1 MLLWSDV
8 LCWCMVAKRG
18 RVTEVAAVR
27 TKELVKTFI
36 DGEQEIQVLKE
47 IDFSVMQGEFVAI
60 TGASGTGKSTLV
72 YQMGL
77 LDEPT
82 KGSVFVGK
90 KDAGKMSVLER
101 TAYRLNHFGF
111 VFQDY
116 ALIPELRAWEN
127 VALPVLMRGV
137 ALEKAQKQAGA
148 MLDRFGM
155 ADRVSH
161 FPNQLSG
168 GEGQRVSIARAI
180 VHQPKVLFADE
191 PTANLDS
198 DRSRQII
205 DIFHEIHTAGQTIVM
220 VTHELGYA
228 EEAERVV
235 VMHDGKID
243 RVSKQR

>member
-1 MLLWSDV
+1 MI
-8 LCWCMVAKRG
+8 AKKKG
-18 RVTEVAAVR
+18 GTKTAAIRVQN
-27 TKELVKTFI
+27 LVKTFI
-36 DGEQEIQVLKE
+36 DGDQEVRVLRG
-47 IDFSVMQGEFVAI
+47 IDFIVARGDFIAI

-82 KGSVFVGK
+82 EGSVFVGSR
-90 KDAGKMSVLER
+90 DARNMSVSER
-101 TAYRLNHFGF
+101 TAYRLRHFGF

-127 VALPVLMRGV
+127 VALPVLMRG
-137 ALEKAQKQAGA
+137 ASLQKARKQAIA
-148 MLDRFGM
+148 VLDRFGM
-155 ADRVSH
+155 TDRTAH

-180 VHQPKVLFADE
+180 VHRPKVLFADE

-205 DIFHEIHTAGQTIVM
+205 DIFHELHRDGQTIVM
-220 VTHELGYA
+220 VTHEMEYA
-228 EEAERVV
+228 QEAEKVV
-235 VMHDGKID
+235 VVHDGNIA
-243 RVSKQR
+243 

>member
-1 MLLWSDV
+1 
-8 LCWCMVAKRG
+8 MVAV
-18 RVTEVAAVR
+18 RVSN
-27 TKELVKTFI
+27 LVKSFV
-36 DGEQEIQVLKE
+36 DGDREIQVLRG
-47 IDFSVMQGEFVAI
+47 IDFSIAQGDFVAI

-82 KGSVFVGK
+82 SGSVFVGNK
-90 KDAGKMSVLER
+90 NAGKMTVLER

-127 VALPVLMRGV
+127 VALPVLMRG
-137 ALEKAQKQAGA
+137 ASRQKARKQASVV
-148 MLDRFGM
+148 LDRFGM
-155 ADRVSH
+155 ADRINH

-205 DIFHEIHTAGQTIVM
+205 DIFHELHRDGQTIVM
-220 VTHELGYA
+220 VTHEMEYA
-228 EEAERVV
+228 KEAVQVV
-235 VMHDGKID
+235 VMHDGSIA
-243 RVSKQR
+243 

>member
-1 MLLWSDV
+1 MSV
-8 LCWCMVAKRG
+8 KQG
-18 RVTEVAAVR
+18 RNSEAVAVR
-27 TKELVKTFI
+27 VKGLMRSFV
-36 DGEQEIQVLKE
+36 DGDQEIQVLKN
-47 IDFSVMQGEFVAI
+47 IDFSVVQGEFVAI

-82 KGSVFVGK
+82 SGSVFVGRR
-90 KDAGKMSVLER
+90 DAGRMSVLER

-116 ALIPELRAWEN
+116 ALIPELCAWEN

-137 ALEKAQKQAGA
+137 ALYTARKQAVA

-155 ADRVSH
+155 ADRIAH
-161 FPNQLSG
+161 FPNHLSG

-198 DRSRQII
+198 SRSRQII
-205 DIFHEIHTAGQTIVM
+205 DIFHELHAAGQTIVM
-220 VTHELGYA
+220 VTHEMEYA

-243 RVSKQR
+243 NISTDHRK

>member
-1 MLLWSDV
+1 MR
-8 LCWCMVAKRG
+8 ARRG
-18 RVTEVAAVR
+18 RNTSVAAVQV
-27 TKELVKTFI
+27 EGLVKTFV

-47 IDFSVMQGEFVAI
+47 IDFSVMRGEFVAI

-82 KGSVFVGK
+82 EGSVFVGRK
-90 KDAGKMSVLER
+90 NAGNMSVLER

-137 ALEKAQKQAGA
+137 ALQKARKQAIA

-155 ADRVSH
+155 VDRVSH

-168 GEGQRVSIARAI
+168 GEGQRISIARAI

-198 DRSRQII
+198 GRSRQII
-205 DIFHEIHTAGQTIVM
+205 DIFHELHTVGQTIVM
-220 VTHELGYA
+220 VTHEMEYA

-235 VMHDGKID
+235 VMHDGNIDKISTK
-243 RVSKQR
+243 RK

>member
-1 MLLWSDV
+1 MGVKKGRDAGV
-8 LCWCMVAKRG
+8 VA
-18 RVTEVAAVR
+18 VQVR
-27 TKELVKTFI
+27 ELIRSFI
-36 DGEQEIQVLKE
+36 DGEQEIQVLKG
-47 IDFSVMQGEFVAI
+47 IDFSVMQGEFVAV

-82 KGSVFVGK
+82 EGSVFVGNK
-90 KDAGKMSVLER
+90 NAGKMSVLEK

-137 ALEKAQKQAGA
+137 ALEKARKQACV

-155 ADRVSH
+155 VDRAAH

-205 DIFHEIHTAGQTIVM
+205 DIFHELHTAGQTIVM
-220 VTHELGYA
+220 VTHEMEYA

-243 RVSKQR
+243 RVSTDHR

>member
-1 MLLWSDV
+1 M
-8 LCWCMVAKRG
+8 CAKRG
-18 RVTEVAAVR
+18 HDARSAAVQVR
-27 TKELVKTFI
+27 GLVKTFV
-36 DGEQEIQVLKE
+36 DGEQEIEVLKE
-47 IDFSVMQGEFVAI
+47 IDFSVMCGEFIAI

-82 KGSVFVGK
+82 SGSVFVGK
-90 KDAGKMSVLER
+90 KNAGNMSVLNR

-137 ALEKAQKQAGA
+137 ALEKARKQALA

-168 GEGQRVSIARAI
+168 GEGQRISIARAI

-198 DRSRQII
+198 NRSRQII
-205 DIFHEIHTAGQTIVM
+205 DIFHELHTAGQTIVM
-220 VTHELGYA
+220 VTHELEYA

-243 RVSKQR
+243 SVSTKRK

>member
-1 MLLWSDV
+1 
-8 LCWCMVAKRG
+8 MVVKRSRTAG
-18 RVTEVAAVR
+18 GVAVQVQS
-27 TKELVKTFI
+27 LVKSFI

-82 KGSVFVGK
+82 HGSVLVEK

-137 ALEKAQKQAGA
+137 ALQKARKQACA

-155 ADRVSH
+155 ADRVAH

-180 VHQPKVLFADE
+180 VHRPKVLFADE

-205 DIFHEIHTAGQTIVM
+205 DIFHELHTTGQTIVM
-220 VTHELGYA
+220 VTHELEYA

-243 RVSKQR
+243 KVSTDHKR

>member
-1 MLLWSDV
+1 MIARKKGNRKTV
-8 LCWCMVAKRG
+8 
-18 RVTEVAAVR
+18 AVR
-27 TKELVKTFI
+27 VQNLVKTFI
-36 DGEQEIQVLKE
+36 DGDQEVRVLRG
-47 IDFSVMQGEFVAI
+47 IDFTVARGDFIAI

-82 KGSVFVGK
+82 DGSVFVGSR
-90 KDAGKMSVLER
+90 DAGHMSVSER
-101 TAYRLNHFGF
+101 TVYRLRHFGF

-137 ALEKAQKQAGA
+137 SLPKARKQAIA
-148 MLDRFGM
+148 VLDQFGM
-155 ADRVSH
+155 ADRTAH

-180 VHQPKVLFADE
+180 VHRPKVLFADE

-205 DIFHEIHTAGQTIVM
+205 DIFHTLHRDGQTIVM
-220 VTHELGYA
+220 VTHEMEYA
-228 EEAERVV
+228 KEAGQLV
-235 VMHDGKID
+235 VMHDGNIA
-243 RVSKQR
+243 

>member
-1 MLLWSDV
+1 MS
-8 LCWCMVAKRG
+8 AKRG
-18 RVTEVAAVR
+18 HDARMMAVQV
-27 TKELVKTFI
+27 KELVKTFV

-47 IDFSVMQGEFVAI
+47 IDFSVMRGEFVAI

-90 KDAGKMSVLER
+90 KNAGSMSILER

-137 ALEKAQKQAGA
+137 ALQKARKQAFA

-155 ADRVSH
+155 ADRVAH

-168 GEGQRVSIARAI
+168 GEGQRISIARAI

-198 DRSRQII
+198 NRSRQII
-205 DIFHEIHTAGQTIVM
+205 DIFHELHTAGQTIVM

-243 RVSKQR
+243 RVSTKQK

>member
-1 MLLWSDV
+1 MI
-8 LCWCMVAKRG
+8 AKQGRG
-18 RVTEVAAVR
+18 VQSMAVR
-27 TKELVKTFI
+27 TRELIKTFI
-36 DGEQEIQVLKE
+36 DGEQEISVLKG
-47 IDFSVMQGEFVAI
+47 IDFSVMCGEFVAI

-82 KGSVFVGK
+82 KGSVFVGRNN
-90 KDAGKMSVLER
+90 AGNMSILER

-116 ALIPELRAWEN
+116 ALIPDLRAWEN

-137 ALEKAQKQAGA
+137 ALQKARKQAFA

-161 FPNQLSG
+161 FPSQLSG
-168 GEGQRVSIARAI
+168 GEGQRISIARAI

-198 DRSRQII
+198 NRSRQII
-205 DIFHEIHTAGQTIVM
+205 DIFHELHAAGQTIVM
-220 VTHELGYA
+220 VTHELEYA
-228 EEAERVV
+228 EEADRVV
-235 VMHDGKID
+235 VMHDGRIEK
-243 RVSKQR
+243 VSAKRK

>member
-1 MLLWSDV
+1 MGV
-8 LCWCMVAKRG
+8 KRG
-18 RVTEVAAVR
+18 RGTRDVAVQA
-27 TKELVKTFI
+27 KNLVKSFI

-82 KGSVFVGK
+82 KGSVLLGR
-90 KDAGKMSVLER
+90 KDAGNMTVLER

-137 ALEKAQKQAGA
+137 ALEKARKQAFA

-155 ADRVSH
+155 VDRAAH
-161 FPNQLSG
+161 FPSQLSG

-180 VHQPKVLFADE
+180 VHRPKVLFADE

-205 DIFHEIHTAGQTIVM
+205 DIFHELHATGQTIVM
-220 VTHELGYA
+220 VTHELEYA

-235 VMHDGKID
+235 IMHDGKID
-243 RVSKQR
+243 KVSTKHKR

>member
-1 MLLWSDV
+1 MGV
-8 LCWCMVAKRG
+8 KKKG
-18 RVTEVAAVR
+18 RKKTVAVR
-27 TKELVKTFI
+27 VKNLVKTFI
-36 DGEQEIQVLKE
+36 DGDQEIQVLRG
-47 IDFSVMQGEFVAI
+47 IDFSVAQGDFIAI

-82 KGSVFVGK
+82 EGSVFVGSK
-90 KDAGKMSVLER
+90 NAGAMSVSER
-101 TAYRLNHFGF
+101 TAYRLHHFGF

-137 ALEKAQKQAGA
+137 PLHKARKQAVSI
-148 MLDRFGM
+148 LDQFGM
-155 ADRVSH
+155 ADRVGH
-161 FPNQLSG
+161 FPNQMSG

-205 DIFHEIHTAGQTIVM
+205 DIFHKLHRSGQTIVM
-220 VTHELGYA
+220 VTHEMEYA
-228 EEAERVV
+228 KEAKRLV
-235 VMHDGKID
+235 VMHDGKTT
-243 RVSKQR
+243 

>member
-1 MLLWSDV
+1 
-8 LCWCMVAKRG
+8 MVKKKKGRAK
-18 RVTEVAAVR
+18 VAAVR
-27 TKELVKTFI
+27 ADNLVKSFV
-36 DGEQEIQVLKE
+36 DGDQEIQVLRE
-47 IDFSVMQGEFVAI
+47 VDFSVALGEFVAI

-82 KGSVFVGK
+82 SGSVYVGSRL
-90 KDAGKMSVLER
+90 AGNMSVSER
-101 TAYRLNHFGF
+101 TAYRLHHFGF

-137 ALEKAQKQAGA
+137 SVRKARKAASA
-148 MLDRFGM
+148 MLDQFGM
-155 ADRVSH
+155 GDRVNH

-180 VHQPKVLFADE
+180 VHKPKVLFADE
-191 PTANLDS
+191 PTANLDA

-205 DIFHEIHTAGQTIVM
+205 DIFHQLHRGGQTIVM
-220 VTHELGYA
+220 VTHEMEYA
-228 EEAERVV
+228 REAGRLV
-235 VMHDGKID
+235 VMHAG
-243 RVSKQR
+243 RVECMSTKRKR

>member
-1 MLLWSDV
+1 MEAIQV
-8 LCWCMVAKRG
+8 KN
-18 RVTEVAAVR
+18 
-27 TKELVKTFI
+27 LVKTFV
-36 DGEQEIQVLKE
+36 DGTQRIQVLKH
-47 IDFSVMQGEFVAI
+47 IDFSVANGEFVAI

-82 KGSVFVGK
+82 SGSVFVGG
-90 KDAGKMSVLER
+90 KDAGKMSVTER
-101 TAYRLNHFGF
+101 TTYRLNHFGF

-137 ALEKAQKQAGA
+137 AVPDARKQAVA
-148 MLDRFGM
+148 VLDQLGM
-155 ADRVSH
+155 RDRVTH

-180 VHQPKVLFADE
+180 VHRPQVLFADE
-191 PTANLDS
+191 PTANLDT

-205 DIFHEIHTAGQTIVM
+205 DIFHTLHRAGQTIVM
-220 VTHELGYA
+220 VTHEIEYA
-228 EEAERVV
+228 EEAERLVV
-235 VMHDGKID
+235 VRDGKTQTQKK
-243 RVSKQR
+243 RSVGRRS

>member
-1 MLLWSDV
+1 MS
-8 LCWCMVAKRG
+8 AKKRS
-18 RVTEVAAVR
+18 RAKVPAIQVKKLVR
-27 TKELVKTFI
+27 SFV
-36 DGEQEIQVLKE
+36 DGDHTIQVLKG
-47 IDFSVMQGEFVAI
+47 IDFSVALGTFVAI

-82 KGSVFVGK
+82 SGSVFVGRK
-90 KDAGKMSVLER
+90 NAGNMTVSER
-101 TAYRLNHFGF
+101 TAYRLNNFGF

-137 ALEKAQKQAGA
+137 SVQKAREQAVTI
-148 MLDRFGM
+148 LDQFGM
-155 ADRVSH
+155 ADRVTH

-205 DIFHEIHTAGQTIVM
+205 DIFHTLHRAGQTIVM
-220 VTHELGYA
+220 VTHELEYA
-228 EEAERVV
+228 KEAEQVV
-235 VMHDGKID
+235 VMHDGNIA
-243 RVSKQR
+243 

>member
-1 MLLWSDV
+1 MCARKAGRKKVSK
-8 LCWCMVAKRG
+8 MVAV
-18 RVTEVAAVR
+18 RVSN
-27 TKELVKTFI
+27 LVKSFV
-36 DGEQEIQVLKE
+36 DGDREIQVLRG
-47 IDFSVMQGEFVAI
+47 IDFSIAQGDFVAI

-82 KGSVFVGK
+82 SGSVFVGNK
-90 KDAGKMSVLER
+90 NAGKMTVLER

-127 VALPVLMRGV
+127 VALPVLMRG
-137 ALEKAQKQAGA
+137 ASRQKARKQASVV
-148 MLDRFGM
+148 LDRFGM
-155 ADRVSH
+155 ADRINH

-205 DIFHEIHTAGQTIVM
+205 DIFHELHRDGQTIVM
-220 VTHELGYA
+220 VTHEMEYA
-228 EEAERVV
+228 KEAVQVV
-235 VMHDGKID
+235 VMHDGSIA
-243 RVSKQR
+243 

>member
-1 MLLWSDV
+1 MRKN
-8 LCWCMVAKRG
+8 A
-18 RVTEVAAVR
+18 
-27 TKELVKTFI
+27 TKGGVIQVKNLVKTFV
-36 DGEQEIQVLKE
+36 DGTQTTRVLKGV
-47 IDFSVMQGEFVAI
+47 DFSVKAGQFIAI

-82 KGSVFVGK
+82 QGVVYIEGG
-90 KDAGKMSVLER
+90 DAGKMAIAER

-137 ALEKAQKQAGA
+137 ALRDARKQATA
-148 MLDRFGM
+148 MLGRFGM
-155 ADRVSH
+155 SDRADH

-180 VHQPKVLFADE
+180 VHQPGVLFADE

-198 DRSRQII
+198 ERSRQII
-205 DIFHEIHTAGQTIVM
+205 DIFHELHRGGQTIVM
-220 VTHELGYA
+220 VTHEIEYA
-228 EEAERVV
+228 KEADKMV
-235 VMHDGKID
+235 VMKDGKIA
-243 RVSKQR
+243 